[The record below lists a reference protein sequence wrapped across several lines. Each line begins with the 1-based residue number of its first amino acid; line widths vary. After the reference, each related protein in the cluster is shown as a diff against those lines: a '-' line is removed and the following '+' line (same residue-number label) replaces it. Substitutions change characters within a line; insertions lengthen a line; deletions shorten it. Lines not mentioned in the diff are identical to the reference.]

1 MKPNLLLAWSYAPSS
16 HVAERGIVGDIL
28 TSPERVADSPARAPR
43 EGVGLCL
50 SGGGYRAML
59 FHVGALWRLNELGWL
74 PRLSFVSSVSGG
86 SITAGVLAAK
96 WRDLGFGDDGVAMNF
111 ADEIAQPL
119 NTLADH
125 TIDVPSVLTGI
136 LAPRTTV
143 GDRTTASLRHHLF
156 GAATL
161 ADLPDRPRFI
171 LTATNLH
178 SGSLWRFSKP
188 YMRDWQVGRVPKPTV
203 PLAQAV
209 AASAAFPPVLSPVTL
224 QVDPAS
230 WDLVETKPRDN
241 LDPWPPR
248 RIKLSDGG
256 VYDNLGLQPVLQRCA
271 TILVSD
277 GGGHMSYES
286 RVASGWIRHLGRV
299 LAVVDNQVRSLRK
312 TGLIDEYERGTFDG
326 AYWGI
331 GGDISAYLREAKK
344 PVTNALHAPFAAT
357 SKLAAIATRLA
368 AMNVPTRERL
378 INWGYAICDV
388 AMRGMV
394 EQADRPPDF
403 PYRCGVSA

>member
-1 MKPNLLLAWSYAPSS
+1 MRAAGAMVMSPRGDEISS
-16 HVAERGIVGDIL
+16 L
-28 TSPERVADSPARAPR
+28 PERVVDSPTSPSRD
-43 EGVGLCL
+43 GVGLCL

-86 SITAGVLAAK
+86 SITAGALAMK
-96 WRDLGFGDDGVAMNF
+96 WANLRFGDDGVAANF
-111 ADEIAQPL
+111 SAEIARPL
-119 NTLADH
+119 RALADH
-125 TIDVPSVLTGI
+125 TIDVSAVLTGI
-136 LAPRTTV
+136 LVPGTTV
-143 GDRTTASLRHHLF
+143 GDRTAASLRRRLF

-161 ADLPDRPRFI
+161 ADLPDSPRFI

-188 YMRDWQVGRVPKPTV
+188 YMRDWQVGRVSKPKV

-209 AASAAFPPVLSPVTL
+209 ASSAAFPPVLSPVTL
-224 QVDPAS
+224 EVDPAA
-230 WDLVETKPRDN
+230 WDVVETKPRGN
-241 LDPWPPR
+241 VEPWPPR
-248 RIKLSDGG
+248 KVKLSDGG

-277 GGGHMSYES
+277 GGGHISYQK
-286 RVASGWIRHLGRV
+286 RVASDWARHLRRV

-312 TGLIDEYERGTFDG
+312 TDLINEYQRGTFRG

-331 GGDISAYLREAKK
+331 RGDMSAYLHEAAK
-344 PVTNALHAPFAAT
+344 PVTDALDAPIAAT
-357 SKLAAIATRLA
+357 SELAAIGTRLA
-368 AMNVPTRERL
+368 AMDEATQERL

-394 EQADRPPDF
+394 EPTDRPPQF
-403 PYRCGVSA
+403 PYRRGISI

>member
-1 MKPNLLLAWSYAPSS
+1 MD
-16 HVAERGIVGDIL
+16 DIL
-28 TSPERVADSPARAPR
+28 TQADHLAGSVDQAARD
-43 EGVGLCL
+43 GVGLCL

-74 PRLSFVSSVSGG
+74 ARLSFVSSVSGG

-96 WRDLGFGDDGVAMNF
+96 WQALAFGDNGVAANF
-111 ADEIAQPL
+111 TDQIADPL
-119 NTLADH
+119 RALASR
-125 TIDVPSVLTGI
+125 TVDVPSILTGI
-136 LAPRTTV
+136 ATPRRTV
-143 GDRTTASLRHHLF
+143 GDRTTAALRRHLF

-161 ADLPDRPRFI
+161 ADLPDSPRFI
-171 LTATNLH
+171 ITATNLH

-188 YMRDWQVGRVPKPTV
+188 YMRDWQVGRVSEPRV

-224 QVDPAS
+224 VVDPAS
-230 WDLVETKPRDN
+230 WDVVETKPRGD

-248 RIKLSDGG
+248 KIKLSDGG
-256 VYDNLGLQPVLQRCA
+256 VYDNLGLQPVIQRCA

-277 GGGHMSYES
+277 GGGHMTYQA
-286 RVASGWIRHLGRV
+286 RVASDWIRHLRRV

-312 TGLIDEYERGTFDG
+312 TEVIADYERGTFGG

-331 GGDISAYLREAKK
+331 QGDMSAYLHEAKK
-344 PVTNALHAPFAAT
+344 PVADALDAPFTAT
-357 SKLAAIATRLA
+357 SELAAIATRLA
-368 AMNVPTRERL
+368 AMDAVPQERL

-394 EQADRPPDF
+394 EPANRPPGF
-403 PYRCGVSA
+403 PYRRGVSA

>member
-1 MKPNLLLAWSYAPSS
+1 
-16 HVAERGIVGDIL
+16 
-28 TSPERVADSPARAPR
+28 
-43 EGVGLCL
+43 
-50 SGGGYRAML
+50 ML

-86 SITAGVLAAK
+86 SITAGVLAAT
-96 WRDLGFGDDGVAMNF
+96 WPDLRLGNDGVAMNF
-111 ADEIAQPL
+111 ADQIAKPL
-119 NTLADH
+119 RALANH

-136 LAPRTTV
+136 LTPRTTV
-143 GDRTTASLRHHLF
+143 GDRTTVSLRRHLF

-171 LTATNLH
+171 FTATNLH

-188 YMRDWQVGRVPKPTV
+188 YMRDWQVGRVPEPRV
-203 PLAQAV
+203 PLAQVV

-224 QVDPAS
+224 EVDPAA
-230 WDLVETKPRDN
+230 WDVVETKPRDDLN
-241 LDPWPPR
+241 PWPPR

-277 GGGHMSYES
+277 GGGHMGYEA
-286 RVASGWIRHLGRV
+286 RVATDWVRHLGRV

-312 TGLIDEYERGTFDG
+312 TELIDEYRRGSFAG

-331 GGDISAYLREAKK
+331 HGDISAYLREATK
-344 PVTNALHAPFAAT
+344 PVTNALDAPFATT
-357 SKLAAIATRLA
+357 SRLAAIGTRLA
-368 AMNVPTRERL
+368 AMDAATQDRL

-388 AMRGMV
+388 ATRGMV
-394 EQADRPPDF
+394 ESADRPPGF
-403 PYRCGVSA
+403 PYRRGTST

>member
-1 MKPNLLLAWSYAPSS
+1 M
-16 HVAERGIVGDIL
+16 VDDIPRPL
-28 TSPERVADSPARAPR
+28 ERVADFPAGTPR
-43 EGVGLCL
+43 DGVGLCL

-86 SITAGVLAAK
+86 SITAGVLAVK
-96 WRDLGFGDDGVAMNF
+96 WPDLRFGSDGAAANF
-111 ADEIAQPL
+111 PAEIAGPL
-119 NTLADH
+119 RALADR
-125 TIDVPSVLTGI
+125 TIDIPSVLTGI
-136 LAPRTTV
+136 LIPGTTV
-143 GDRTTASLRHHLF
+143 GDRTAASLRRRLF

-161 ADLPDRPRFI
+161 ADLPDNPRFI

-188 YMRDWQVGRVPKPTV
+188 YMRDWQVGRVSEPTV
-203 PLAQAV
+203 PLARAV

-224 QVDPAS
+224 KVDPAA
-230 WDLVETKPRDN
+230 WDVVETKPRDN
-241 LDPWPPR
+241 IEPWPPR
-248 RIKLSDGG
+248 TIKLSDGG

-277 GGGHMSYES
+277 GGGHISYQE
-286 RVASGWIRHLGRV
+286 RVASDWARHLHRV

-312 TGLIDEYERGTFDG
+312 TELIDDYQRGTFGG

-331 GGDISAYLREAKK
+331 RGDLPDYVLHATK
-344 PVTNALHAPFAAT
+344 PVTGALDAPLAAT
-357 SKLAAIATRLA
+357 SQLAAIGTRLA
-368 AMNVPTRERL
+368 AMDGATQERL

-394 EQADRPPDF
+394 EPADRPPHF
-403 PYRCGVSA
+403 PYRRGTSA